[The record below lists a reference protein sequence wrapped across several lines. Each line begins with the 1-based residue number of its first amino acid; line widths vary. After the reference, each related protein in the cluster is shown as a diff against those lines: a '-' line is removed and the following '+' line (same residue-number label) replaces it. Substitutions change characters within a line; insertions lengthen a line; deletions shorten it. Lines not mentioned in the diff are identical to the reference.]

1 MRSIELF
8 CGIGL
13 SSTGLVKTTD
23 LVRAVD
29 IEPKFIAAFN
39 HQRYLNGCGQAASVA
54 DAEVADCDL
63 LSGGP
68 VCKAFSPGAT
78 LFGTHGA
85 LDERNTFPL
94 FMDAVRRSNAK
105 HVLIENSFG
114 LSRFSGYIGE
124 LDDQLRAMGYLPLWQ
139 EVNCYDYGVP
149 QNRRRLVCLASKDKK
164 PWLYKPDRG
173 DGYSTVGEALAMPA
187 PASDPWP
194 LLIPM
199 TEGSRAYFL
208 RDPRHVKKHPPLQ
221 VDKPASTVVAVYRK
235 GVPYGVVSYKNDLWM
250 CGPRLA
256 ARLQG
261 LPDSYDLSR
270 LSKTAALEAIGNGFP
285 PQVVEQ
291 LVQGFE

>member
-13 SSTGLVKTTD
+13 SSLGHARTSSLI
-23 LVRAVD
+23 RAFD
-29 IEPKFIAAFN
+29 IEPKFIKAFN
-39 HQRYLNGCGQAASVA
+39 QQKVFRRCGQVASVA
-54 DAEVADCDL
+54 DADVSGCDL

-78 LFGTHGA
+78 LFGTGGA
-85 LDERNTFPL
+85 SDSRNTFPL
-94 FMDAVRRSNAK
+94 FMDAVRRSEAK
-105 HVLIENSFG
+105 HVLVENSFG
-114 LSRFSGYIGE
+114 LSRFKGYVAE
-124 LDDQLRAMGYLPLWQ
+124 LDAGFASMGYRTRWE
-139 EVNCYDYGVP
+139 EVDCYDYGVP
-149 QNRRRLVCLASKDKK
+149 QHRRRLVCLASRGKT
-164 PWLYKPDRG
+164 PVIYKPERG
-173 DGYSTVGEALAMPA
+173 DGYCTVGDALAMPA

-199 TEGSRAYFL
+199 MEGSRAYFL
-208 RDPRHVKKHPPLQ
+208 RDPRHAKKHPPLRT
-221 VDKPASTVVAVYRK
+221 DRPASTVVAVYRK
-235 GVPYGVVSYKNDLWM
+235 GVPYGVVSYQNDLWM

-261 LPDSYDLSR
+261 LPDDYDLSGM
-270 LSKTAALEAIGNGFP
+270 SKTTALEAIGNGFP

>member
-13 SSTGLVKTTD
+13 SSTGLVRTTD
-23 LVRAVD
+23 LIRAVD
-29 IEPKFIAAFN
+29 IDPKFIKAFN
-39 HQRYLNGCGQAASVA
+39 AQPVFRGRGVTASVA
-54 DAEVADCDL
+54 DADVFGCDL

-78 LFGTHGA
+78 LFGTRGA
-85 LDERNTFPL
+85 WDERNTFPL
-94 FMDAVRRSNAK
+94 FMDAVRRSDAR
-105 HVLIENSFG
+105 HVLVENSFG
-114 LSRFSGYIGE
+114 LARFKGYLAE
-124 LDDQLRAMGYLPLWQ
+124 LEQAFVSMGYRTRWE
-139 EVNCYDYGVP
+139 EVNCYNYGVP
-149 QNRRRLVCLASKDKK
+149 QIRRRLVCLASRGKT
-164 PWLYKPDRG
+164 PVIYKPDRG

-221 VDKPASTVVAVYRK
+221 LDKPASTVVAVYRK
-235 GVPYGVVSYKNDLWM
+235 GVPYGVVNVKGTLWM

-261 LPDSYDLSR
+261 LPDSYDLSG
-270 LSKTAALEAIGNGFP
+270 LSKTTALEAIGNGFP